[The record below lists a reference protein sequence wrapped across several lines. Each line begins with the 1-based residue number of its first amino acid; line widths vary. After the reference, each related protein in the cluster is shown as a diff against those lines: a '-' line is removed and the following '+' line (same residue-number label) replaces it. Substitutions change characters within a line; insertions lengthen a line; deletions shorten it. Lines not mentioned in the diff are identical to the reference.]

1 MRKTKTLQAAALA
14 GALLL
19 GYTLHAVPERQPHM
33 QGALHALQNAEEQL
47 EKADHD
53 KGGHRERALEHVK
66 AAIAEV
72 QQGIGY
78 DRK

>member
-1 MRKTKTLQAAALA
+1 MRKSLQAVALV

-19 GYTLHAVPERQPHM
+19 GYTLHALPERQPHM
-33 QGALHALQNAEEQL
+33 EAALRALQNAEEQL
-47 EKADHD
+47 NKAEHD
-53 KGGHRERALEHVK
+53 KGGHREKALDHVR

-72 QQGIGY
+72 KEGIGY

>member
-1 MRKTKTLQAAALA
+1 MRKSLQAVALA

-33 QGALHALQNAEEQL
+33 ENALHALQNAEEQL
-47 EKADHD
+47 NKAEHD
-53 KGGHRERALEHVK
+53 KGGHREKALEHVR

-72 QQGIGY
+72 REGISY